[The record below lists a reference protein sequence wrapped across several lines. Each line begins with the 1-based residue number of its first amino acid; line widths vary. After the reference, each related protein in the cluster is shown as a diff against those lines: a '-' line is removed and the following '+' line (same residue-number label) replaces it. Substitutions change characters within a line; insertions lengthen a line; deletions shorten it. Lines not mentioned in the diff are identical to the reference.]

1 MLNAAMIGLG
11 WWGKELVRAQRDSK
25 LMRFSRGVTLEPD
38 TVRDF
43 AKEMN
48 FSIGTSY
55 EDVLADKSI
64 DAVVLATPHTKHR
77 QQVEA
82 AAAAGKHVFCEKPF
96 ALTVE
101 DAKAAIAACRKA
113 GVALGVGHNRRLWPS
128 MVKLKEV
135 VSSKEFGTI
144 MFAEGNYSHDIL
156 ANTPLDNWRSAP
168 QETKAGGMTG
178 MGIHLLDGFS
188 FLIGPMARVSALSTK
203 RILPFES
210 GDTTQAM
217 LQFANGATGTIATSL
232 KTPGF
237 VWRLAV
243 YGSEM
248 WAESLSE
255 TKVTICR
262 KDGKPET
269 FDVPQANHIG
279 ANLEFVCC
287 GGAGEGQVPDRRRR
301 DRSHGRG
308 AGGGVRTRRNAR
320 ANGAILRDVKMCHS
334 AWREREPESITTFV
348 CEMIGC
354 GYGSGLALRRPEC
367 VESS

>member
-1 MLNAAMIGLG
+1 MLNVAMIGLG
-11 WWGKELVRAQRDSK
+11 WWGKELVRSAQASE
-25 LMRFSRGVTLEPD
+25 LMRFTRGVTLEPD

-48 FSIGTSY
+48 IAIGTSY
-55 EDVLADKSI
+55 DDVLADRSI
-64 DAVVLATPHTKHR
+64 DAVVLATPHTRHR
-77 QQVEA
+77 AQVEA

-96 ALTVE
+96 ALTVD

-135 VSSKEFGTI
+135 VSSAEFGTV

-217 LQFANGATGTIATSL
+217 LAFRNGATATIATSL

-248 WAESLSE
+248 WAESLSRDE
-255 TKVTICR
+255 
-262 KDGKPET
+262 GHGLP
-269 FDVPQANHIG
+269 
-279 ANLEFVCC
+279 
-287 GGAGEGQVPDRRRR
+287 AGREARDIRRAADQSHRGEPRLVRRRRLGQGQVPDRRCR
-301 DRSHGRG
+301 DRAHGRG
-308 AGGGVRTRRNAR
+308 ARGGVRLGRTQRRMAR
-320 ANGAILRDVKMCHS
+320 HCM
-334 AWREREPESITTFV
+334 
-348 CEMIGC
+348 M
-354 GYGSGLALRRPEC
+354 
-367 VESS
+367 

>member
-11 WWGKELVRAQRDSK
+11 WWGKELVRSAQTSQ
-25 LMRFSRGVTLEPD
+25 LMRFTRGVTLEPE

-43 AKEMN
+43 ANEMN
-48 FSIGTSY
+48 LSIGTSY
-55 EDVLADKSI
+55 EDVLADRSI
-64 DAVVLATPHTKHR
+64 DAVVLATPHTRHR
-77 QQVEA
+77 AQVEA

-101 DAKAAIAACRKA
+101 DAKAAIATCRKA

-128 MVKLKEV
+128 IVQLKEA
-135 VSSKEFGTI
+135 VSSPDFGTI

-178 MGIHLLDGFS
+178 MGIHLLDAFS

-203 RILPFES
+203 RVLPFPT

-217 LQFANGATGTIATSL
+217 IEFRNGATATVATSL

-237 VWRLAV
+237 VWRCAV

-248 WAESLSE
+248 WAQSLSE

-262 KDGKPET
+262 RDGKPQT
-269 FDVPQANHIG
+269 FDAPQTNHIG
-279 ANLEFVCC
+279 ANLDSFAAAAL
-287 GGAGEGQVPDRRRR
+287 GQGKFQIDDAGIVHTVAALEAVFQSAD
-301 DRSHGRG
+301 
-308 AGGGVRTRRNAR
+308 
-320 ANGAILRDVKMCHS
+320 ANGRWTDIA
-334 AWREREPESITTFV
+334 
-348 CEMIGC
+348 
-354 GYGSGLALRRPEC
+354 
-367 VESS
+367 

>member
-1 MLNAAMIGLG
+1 MLHAAMVGLG
-11 WWGKELVRAQRDSK
+11 WWGKELVRAARHSK
-25 LMRFSRGVTLEPD
+25 LIRFTRGVTLEPE
-38 TVRDF
+38 TVEDF
-43 AKEMN
+43 AREMKLA
-48 FSIGTSY
+48 IGTSY
-55 EDVLADKSI
+55 EDVLADTSI
-64 DAVVLATPHTKHR
+64 DAVVLATPHTRHR

-96 ALTVE
+96 ALTAA
-101 DAKAAIAACRKA
+101 DARASIAACRKA
-113 GVALGVGHNRRLWPS
+113 GVAHGVGHNRRLWPS
-128 MVKLKEV
+128 MAKLKEIV
-135 VSSKEFGTI
+135 GAKEFGTV

-156 ANTPLDNWRSAP
+156 AHTPLDNWRSAP
-168 QETKAGGMTG
+168 AETRAGGMTG

-188 FLIGPMARVSALSTK
+188 FLIGPIARVSALST
-203 RILPFES
+203 RRVLPFES

-279 ANLEFVCC
+279 ANLDSFAAAALGQAEFQIDDAAIVHTV
-287 GGAGEGQVPDRRRR
+287 AALEAVFDSADR
-301 DRSHGRG
+301 
-308 AGGGVRTRRNAR
+308 
-320 ANGAILRDVKMCHS
+320 NGAWLDI
-334 AWREREPESITTFV
+334 A
-348 CEMIGC
+348 
-354 GYGSGLALRRPEC
+354 
-367 VESS
+367 

>member
-1 MLNAAMIGLG
+1 VLNAAMVGLG
-11 WWGKELVRAQRDSK
+11 WWGKELVRSARTSR
-25 LMRFSRGVTLEPD
+25 LMRFTRGVTLEPD

-43 AKEMN
+43 AREMN
-48 FSIGTSY
+48 ISIGTAY
-55 EDVLADKSI
+55 EEVLADKTI
-64 DAVVLATPHTKHR
+64 DAVVLATPHTRHR
-77 QQVEA
+77 AQVEA

-96 ALTVE
+96 TLTVD
-101 DAKAAIAACRKA
+101 DAEAAIAACRNA

-135 VSSKEFGTI
+135 VGGQEFGTI

-188 FLIGPMARVSALSTK
+188 FLIGPMTRVSALSTR

-217 LQFANGATGTIATSL
+217 LSFKNGATGTIATSL
-232 KTPGF
+232 KVPGF

-255 TKVTICR
+255 TKVMICR
-262 KDGKPET
+262 SGGTPET
-269 FDVPQANHIG
+269 FDVPQTNHIG
-279 ANLEFVCC
+279 ANLDSFAAAAL
-287 GGAGEGQVPDRRRR
+287 GTAKFQIDDAGIVHTVAALEAVFE
-301 DRSHGRG
+301 S
-308 AGGGVRTRRNAR
+308 AERN
-320 ANGAILRDVKMCHS
+320 GEWHMVK
-334 AWREREPESITTFV
+334 
-348 CEMIGC
+348 
-354 GYGSGLALRRPEC
+354 
-367 VESS
+367 

>member
-1 MLNAAMIGLG
+1 MLNASMIGLG
-11 WWGKELVRAQRDSK
+11 WWGKELVRSARASK
-25 LMRFSRGVTLEPD
+25 LMRFTRGVTLEPD

-43 AKEMN
+43 ASEMN
-48 FSIGTSY
+48 LSIGTSY
-55 EDVLADKSI
+55 EDVLADKTI
-64 DAVVLATPHTKHR
+64 DAVVLATPHTRHR
-77 QQVEA
+77 AQVEA

-96 ALTVE
+96 VLTVT

-135 VSSKEFGTI
+135 VSLAEFGTV

-188 FLIGPMARVSALSTK
+188 FLVGPMSRASALATK

-248 WAESLSE
+248 WAKSLSE

-262 KDGKPET
+262 NDGKPQT
-269 FDVPQANHIG
+269 LDVPQTNHIG
-279 ANLEFVCC
+279 ANLNSFAAAAL
-287 GGAGEGQVPDRRRR
+287 GTAKFQIDDAGIVHTVAALEAVFESAERKGEWR
-301 DRSHGRG
+301 DI
-308 AGGGVRTRRNAR
+308 A
-320 ANGAILRDVKMCHS
+320 
-334 AWREREPESITTFV
+334 
-348 CEMIGC
+348 
-354 GYGSGLALRRPEC
+354 
-367 VESS
+367 

>member
-11 WWGKELVRAQRDSK
+11 WWGKELVRSARDSK
-25 LMRFSRGVTLEPD
+25 LMRFTRGVTLEPD

-48 FSIGTSY
+48 LAIGTSY

-64 DAVVLATPHTKHR
+64 DAVVLATPHTRHR
-77 QQVEA
+77 AQVEA

-96 ALTVE
+96 ALTVA

-113 GVALGVGHNRRLWPS
+113 GVALVVGHNLRLWPS
-128 MVKLKEV
+128 IMKLKEA
-135 VSSKEFGTI
+135 VSSAEFGTI

-178 MGIHLLDGFS
+178 MGIHLLDAYS
-188 FLIGPMARVSALSTK
+188 FLVGAMTRVSALSTK

-217 LQFANGATGTIATSL
+217 LAFANGATGTIATSL

-243 YGSEM
+243 YGAHM

-255 TKVTICR
+255 TTVTICR
-262 KDGKPET
+262 RDGKPET
-269 FDVPQANHIG
+269 FEMPTTNHIG
-279 ANLEFVCC
+279 ANLDSFAAAAL
-287 GGAGEGQVPDRRRR
+287 GQGKFQIDDAGIIHTVAALEAVF
-301 DRSHGRG
+301 
-308 AGGGVRTRRNAR
+308 
-320 ANGAILRDVKMCHS
+320 HS
-334 AWREREPESITTFV
+334 AERNGEWRNI
-348 CEMIGC
+348 
-354 GYGSGLALRRPEC
+354 A
-367 VESS
+367 